1 MSKPDETSI
10 YVKEGGECTLSM
22 KTLVELLDVL
32 TKKGKPFRFQ
42 ALGFSMFPFI
52 WNLDD
57 ITVSPLPSGG
67 PRVGDVVAFIN
78 PATEKLVVHRVIGM
92 NKDSYLIR
100 GDNAPKPDGLIP
112 RESILGYVSKVDR
125 DGRRV
130 TIGSG
135 PERFL
140 IAFMSRKEVLVPVLF
155 LAYKMVRPFIRGTKR
170 ESGLKTRIEP

>member
-1 MSKPDETSI
+1 LSKPDETSI

-42 ALGFSMFPFI
+42 APGFSMFPFI
-52 WNLDD
+52 RNLDD

-78 PATEKLVVHRVIGM
+78 PATGKLVVHRVIGT
-92 NKDSYLIR
+92 NGDGYLIR
-100 GDNAPKPDGLIP
+100 GDNSPEPDGLIP
-112 RESILGYVSKVDR
+112 RDNILGYVSRVDR
-125 DGRRV
+125 NGRKV

-140 IAFMSRKEVLVPVLF
+140 IALMSRKEVLVPVLF
-155 LAYKMVRPFIRGTKR
+155 LAYKMIRPFIKR
-170 ESGLKTRIEP
+170 TET